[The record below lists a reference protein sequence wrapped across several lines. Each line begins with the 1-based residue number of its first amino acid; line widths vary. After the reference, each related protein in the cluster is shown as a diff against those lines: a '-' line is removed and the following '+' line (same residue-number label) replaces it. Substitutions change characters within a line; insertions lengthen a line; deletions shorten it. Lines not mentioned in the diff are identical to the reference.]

1 MTIAPAIL
9 RAANGARLDL
19 SHQFFVDHA
28 KRLVRMADAG
38 QRINPD
44 ELRKARSLLRQ
55 VKGAA

>member
-28 KRLVRMADAG
+28 KRLVRMAEAG
-38 QRINPD
+38 RQINPE
-44 ELRKARSLLRQ
+44 ELRKARALLQ
-55 VKGAA
+55 SIKEAA

>member
-1 MTIAPAIL
+1 MTAAPTIL
-9 RAANGARLDL
+9 RSANGARLDL

-28 KRLVRMADAG
+28 KRLVRMAEAG
-38 QRINPD
+38 QRINPE